1 MTPEHIEYQRGLAM
15 RVFDAF
21 GSSGFNVDEDG
32 RLWYFGP
39 GGPWNASDGDWIIR
53 NADGSLSVRQGI
65 PLEWMTEDERFRL
78 LYPGPPMENEGLSTE
93 QELLDLVF
101 PPAPSPTSAPPGE
114 CRTEQDYHE
123 AKVALERIIQTAQP
137 GTPEGDEFV
146 HLSVLIK
153 DWERRNGA
161 QREGL

>member
-1 MTPEHIEYQRGLAM
+1 MTPDHIEYQRGQAM

-21 GSSGFNVDEDG
+21 GRMGFNVDEDG

-65 PLEWMTEDERFRL
+65 PLEWMTEDERVRL
-78 LYPGPPMENEGLSTE
+78 LYPGPPEENPGLSSE
-93 QELLDLVF
+93 EELLAIVF
-101 PPAPSPTSAPPGE
+101 PLTPPPTPAPPGE

-123 AKVALERIIQTAQP
+123 AKIALECISPTARP
-137 GTPEGDEFV
+137 GTPAGDEFV
-146 HLSVLIK
+146 RLSALMD
-153 DWERRNGA
+153 DWERRNGV
-161 QREGL
+161 